1 MTYANEKIQL
11 DTTVAVRDIMRR
23 NPKTIDYRATVAD
36 AARKMCNKDTSG
48 SCIVLKE
55 NVAVGIVT
63 EQDINCKVVAKDIR
77 PSEAYVYEIMT
88 SPLITLHA
96 DKTVEDAAH
105 LMIKNRVRRLPVIN
119 DKGIVIG
126 IVSVRDIV
134 AVSTEINE
142 LMGELVVINQAKD
155 ISSGMCSR
163 CGRMSDDLQNVD
175 GSLIC
180 SSCTEEDRL

>member
-11 DTTVAVRDIMRR
+11 ETTVPVRDIMRR

-48 SCIVLKE
+48 SCIVLRE

-63 EQDINCKVVAKDIR
+63 EQDINCKVVARDIK

-88 SPLITLHA
+88 SPLITLHG
-96 DKTVEDAAH
+96 DKTVEEAAH
-105 LMIKNRVRRLPVIN
+105 LMIKNRVRRLPIIN
-119 DKGIVIG
+119 EKGIVIG
-126 IVSVRDIV
+126 IVSVRDIM

-142 LMGELVVINQAKD
+142 LMSELVVINQAKD
-155 ISSGMCSR
+155 VSSGMCSR
-163 CGRMSDDLQNVD
+163 CGVMSDDLRNID

-180 SSCTEEDRL
+180 PNCTEEDRI

>member
-11 DTTVAVRDIMRR
+11 ETQVSVRDIMRR
-23 NPKTIDYRATVAD
+23 NPKTIDYKATVAD
-36 AARKMCNKDTSG
+36 AARKMCTKDVSG

-63 EQDINCKVVAKDIR
+63 EQDINCKVVAKDIK

-88 SPLITLHA
+88 SPLITIHA
-96 DKTVEDAAH
+96 DKTVEEAAH
-105 LMIKNRVRRLPVIN
+105 LMIKNRVRRLPIIN
-119 DKGIVIG
+119 EKGIVIG

-142 LMGELVVINQAKD
+142 LMTELVVINQAKD
-155 ISSGMCSR
+155 ISSGMCSV
-163 CGRMSDDLQNVD
+163 CGNMSDDLKNVD
-175 GSLIC
+175 GSFIC
-180 SSCTEEDRL
+180 PSCNEEDRL